1 MKSLNTNEDR
11 KKKQIEI
18 YQQYKR
24 KWNLVLTKSVNECED
39 IHKLIPNSIILN
51 GTLGNK
57 ELAEQMDLV
66 NKAIDGNT
74 GFTIV

>member
-24 KWNLVLTKSVNECED
+24 KWNLILTKSVMESEE
-39 IHKLIPNSIILN
+39 IHSLLPGSIILN

-57 ELAEQMDLV
+57 ELAEQMNLV
-66 NKAIDGNT
+66 NNAIDD
-74 GFTIV
+74 

>member
-1 MKSLNTNEDR
+1 MKTLNTNEDR

-24 KWNLVLTKSVNECED
+24 KWNLILTKSVKECED
-39 IHKLIPNSIILN
+39 IHMLLPGSIILN

-57 ELAEQMDLV
+57 ELAEQMNLV
-66 NKAIDGNT
+66 NNAIND
-74 GFTIV
+74 